1 MPEGGV
7 PSQVAGQEI
16 SGRCKLPTDEA
27 QAEEPGSHGVFG
39 VFVLLGFGACRP
51 HILRHLAQGQAK
63 LNVAFELSGMDAA
76 SALCGRL
83 VKLEEP
89 ELDRTF
95 GKGGVKVEHMVAAV
109 VVVVTPAVACAV
121 AGVPDVRK
129 LCHRL
134 GLSAVD
140 LGEEVWVYRAAVAA
154 HAAAV
159 ELQSFCDQALVA
171 RHDVGE
177 VPKALRCVALRS
189 DVDVD
194 SASSGGVAF
203 RSCVSELPAKLLQ
216 GFDIPVGQDRGDQ
229 FAFLLV
235 RPCDG
240 NILLEFPLAPIR
252 IPSRPG
258 AVPVAAGGVLVSVCA
273 EVGGGN
279 LCCLLAGDVIHLDLD
294 PDGLVLHL
302 CNLPCCFLV
311 HSEILRFSA
320 SRLCVFPFGVHIFA
334 LKEDNSKFIPRYI
347 LHKDDRRILCSLW
360 LFAAIRYWLEKAV
373 FLLIKDSK
381 SQAESRPQPIDE
393 VLLSGHARNGG
404 L

>member
-1 MPEGGV
+1 M
-7 PSQVAGQEI
+7 
-16 SGRCKLPTDEA
+16 
-27 QAEEPGSHGVFG
+27 
-39 VFVLLGFGACRP
+39 
-51 HILRHLAQGQAK
+51 
-63 LNVAFELSGMDAA
+63 
-76 SALCGRL
+76 
-83 VKLEEP
+83 
-89 ELDRTF
+89 
-95 GKGGVKVEHMVAAV
+95 
-109 VVVVTPAVACAV
+109 
-121 AGVPDVRK
+121 
-129 LCHRL
+129 
-134 GLSAVD
+134 
-140 LGEEVWVYRAAVAA
+140 
-154 HAAAV
+154 
-159 ELQSFCDQALVA
+159 
-171 RHDVGE
+171 
-177 VPKALRCVALRS
+177 ALRS

-203 RSCVSELPAKLLQ
+203 RSCVSELSAKFLQ

-240 NILLEFPLAPIR
+240 NVLLEFPLAPLCV
-252 IPSRPG
+252 PSRPG
-258 AVPVAAGGVLVSVCA
+258 AVAVAAGSVLVSACA

-279 LCCLLAGDVIHLDLD
+279 LRCLLAGDAVHLDLD

-311 HSEILRFSA
+311 HGESSVFVWCVVSPVGSVGASA
-320 SRLCVFPFGVHIFA
+320 SQRSPPATRTPFGVHIFA
-334 LKEDNSKFIPRYI
+334 LKEDNSKLIPRYI

>member
-1 MPEGGV
+1 
-7 PSQVAGQEI
+7 
-16 SGRCKLPTDEA
+16 
-27 QAEEPGSHGVFG
+27 
-39 VFVLLGFGACRP
+39 
-51 HILRHLAQGQAK
+51 
-63 LNVAFELSGMDAA
+63 MDAA
-76 SALCGRL
+76 PALCGRL
-83 VKLEEP
+83 IELEKP
-89 ELDRTF
+89 EFDRPL
-95 GKGGVKVEHMVAAV
+95 GKGGMEVQHMVAAV
-109 VVVVTPAVACAV
+109 IVVVAPAAACAV

-129 LCHRL
+129 VRHRA
-134 GLSAVD
+134 GLPAVD
-140 LGEEVWVYRAAVAA
+140 LLQKPRVYRAAVAA
-154 HAAAV
+154 HAAPV
-159 ELQSFCDQALVA
+159 EFQRLSDQALMA
-171 RHDVGE
+171 CHDVGK
-177 VPKALRCVALRS
+177 VAQALRRVSLRP

-194 SASSGGVAF
+194 AASSGGVALGA
-203 RSCVSELPAKLLQ
+203 CVSELPAKLLQ
-216 GFDIPVGQDRGDQ
+216 GFDVAVGQDRGDQ

-258 AVPVAAGGVLVSVCA
+258 AVPVAAGSVLVSACA

-279 LCCLLAGDVIHLDLD
+279 LRCLLAGDAVHLDLD
-294 PDGLVLHL
+294 TDGLVLHL

>member
-109 VVVVTPAVACAV
+109 VVVVAPAVACAV

-177 VPKALRCVALRS
+177 VPKALRCVS
-189 DVDVD
+189 VCPDVDVD
-194 SASSGGVAF
+194 PAASAGVALGA
-203 RSCVSELPAKLLQ
+203 RVS
-216 GFDIPVGQDRGDQ
+216 
-229 FAFLLV
+229 
-235 RPCDG
+235 
-240 NILLEFPLAPIR
+240 
-252 IPSRPG
+252 
-258 AVPVAAGGVLVSVCA
+258 
-273 EVGGGN
+273 
-279 LCCLLAGDVIHLDLD
+279 
-294 PDGLVLHL
+294 
-302 CNLPCCFLV
+302 
-311 HSEILRFSA
+311 
-320 SRLCVFPFGVHIFA
+320 
-334 LKEDNSKFIPRYI
+334 
-347 LHKDDRRILCSLW
+347 
-360 LFAAIRYWLEKAV
+360 
-373 FLLIKDSK
+373 
-381 SQAESRPQPIDE
+381 
-393 VLLSGHARNGG
+393 
-404 L
+404 